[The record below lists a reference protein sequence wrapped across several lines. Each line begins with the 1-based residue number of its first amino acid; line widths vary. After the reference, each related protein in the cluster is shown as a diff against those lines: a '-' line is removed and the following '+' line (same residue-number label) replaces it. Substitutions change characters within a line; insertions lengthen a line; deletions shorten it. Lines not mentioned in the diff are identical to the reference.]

1 MHVLVLESGMP
12 AHSMVFPSRS
22 LYTFLHSLEEM
33 SFTSEHISSEGKVT
47 VRRRKASVRHWVGCG
62 AEGLGQDQGSQ
73 GRGLGSDFWGWGEEI
88 LGSEPLV

>member
-33 SFTSEHISSEGKVT
+33 SFTSEHIRSEGKVT
-47 VRRRKASVRHWVGCG
+47 VRRRASVRYWVGCG
-62 AEGLGQDQGSQ
+62 AEGLAQDQGAQ
-73 GRGLGSDFWGWGEEI
+73 GRRLGSGFLGLREEGPG
-88 LGSEPLV
+88 LNPLV